1 MNMIRLVIYA
11 QVLFEMLPMQVRILI
26 NLITKSRNIFKK
38 AIRRSDR
45 IFKEIEKKKW
55 VMFTLCYVF
64 GQLSSVKCLA

>member
-11 QVLFEMLPMQVRILI
+11 QVLFKMLPMQVRILI
-26 NLITKSRNIFKK
+26 NQITKSRNIFKN

-55 VMFTLCYVF
+55 VMFILCYVF
-64 GQLSSVKCLA
+64 GQRSSVKCLA